1 MMSATQEEH
10 RLLVLPH
17 QHPLSLRIAA
27 QSVDLTFSQSLPQG
41 VIQSTVLSPGLVEV
55 ILQTRKQHKSN
66 KMCNCYSSRSWPIR
80 VGGAGLGDD
89 DPMMIRFGGDPRA
102 PIAVRFAV
110 PISLDGVDDAG
121 FCDASFFTAWTT
133 GCTEEPTLQSIC
145 DKAISW
151 LEGRHLNKNPADAAD
166 DDDGMELERQR
177 QRVRWI
183 KAEEHMANRLDV
195 IRRYQ
200 DIVETSEEDTMRN
213 SLLSN
218 TASSIILPEWI
229 VPAFQPCFK
238 TSASIAG
245 GVPSMSSTFQSLVT
259 KVGPGI
265 YAFELF
271 TPAFCDLLVR
281 EIDFFEASD
290 LPCRRPNTMNR
301 LGLVVNDIGFEPL
314 MTDLLERLI
323 APMCQALYP
332 DEIHT
337 SALDHHHSFVVRYR
351 NDSSFKQED
360 GNKGLDMHHDASEAT
375 LNVCLGRDPLPG
387 GGLRFCGR
395 YGDPNHRK
403 NSVVHSHTKGWA
415 VLHLGRHRHGADDI
429 KGGER
434 MNLIVWARNS
444 AFRGAA
450 AFGHVPLDGSPIE
463 RQVGDP
469 DLLCLSKANDG
480 DYEEQI
486 KRFDG
491 KKRKI

>member
-1 MMSATQEEH
+1 MESQEEEHH
-10 RLLVLPH
+10 RLVLPH
-17 QHPLSLRIAA
+17 QHLLSLRIAT
-27 QSVDLTFSQSLPQG
+27 QYETLSRRFPPG
-41 VIQSTVLSPGLVEV
+41 VIQSSTLLSPGLVEV
-55 ILQTRKQHKSN
+55 ILQTQKHSN
-66 KMCNCYSSRSWPIR
+66 SYSYSSRSWPIR
-80 VGGAGLGDD
+80 IGGEGLGDD
-89 DPMMIRFGGDPRA
+89 DPMMIRLGGDPRA

-121 FCDASFFTAWTT
+121 FCDASFFTTT
-133 GCTEEPTLQSIC
+133 KGTEIELTLQNIC
-145 DKAISW
+145 ETVISW
-151 LEGRHLNKNPADAAD
+151 LEGRHLNNRTIDDNDDAD
-166 DDDGMELERQR
+166 DDVEESEQR
-177 QRVRWI
+177 RLRWG
-183 KAEEHMANRLDV
+183 KAEEHMANGLNV

-200 DIVETSEEDTMRN
+200 EITKITKEDPTSN

-218 TASSIILPEWI
+218 TASSSILFEWI
-229 VPAFQPCFK
+229 VPSFQPCFK
-238 TSASIAG
+238 SSECVPLAS
-245 GVPSMSSTFQSLVT
+245 TLQRLVT

-271 TPAFCDLLVR
+271 TQAFCDLFVN
-281 EIDFFEASD
+281 EIDSFEASG
-290 LPCRRPNTMNR
+290 LPCRRPNTMNK

-314 MTDLLERLI
+314 MTDLLECLI
-323 APMCQALYP
+323 APMCQALYS

-337 SALDHHHSFVVRYR
+337 SSLDHHHSFVVRYR
-351 NDSSFKQED
+351 NNSTFKQED

-375 LNVCLGRDPLPG
+375 LNVCLGRDPFPG

-395 YGDPNHRK
+395 YGDQNHRL

-429 KGGER
+429 EGGQER
-434 MNLIVWARNS
+434 MNLIVWARSS

-450 AFGHVPLDGSPIE
+450 AFGHVALDGSPIE
-463 RQVGDP
+463 KQVAGP

-491 KKRKI
+491 KRHKIFS